1 MKRILLSLAISTAA
15 SLPAASALAADL
27 DAPPP
32 PVEDLRPAT
41 YDWTGPYAGISA
53 SVISEEGHYITTCP
67 PTQTCTAPPAYDPEM
82 SGTGY
87 AFDVHAG
94 WNYQIDQIVLG
105 VEGNWAFGGKIG
117 QNREPYER
125 TELGFNHIAQLR
137 ARLGVAF
144 DDTLVYALGGAA
156 FVNAEFSSDD
166 YPYQSNY
173 SASDKKWVTGFVV
186 GGGIEHAFTDR
197 ISARLEYTYMGLP
210 DTEFALYNPV
220 YGTATVNHDFE
231 GVHAVTLG
239 VSYNFGW

>member
-41 YDWTGPYAGISA
+41 YDWTGPYAGL
-53 SVISEEGHYITTCP
+53 SVSGITEVGHYSVVCPTTCP
-67 PTQTCTAPPAYDPEM
+67 AAYDPEM
-82 SGTGY
+82 SGHGV

-105 VEGNWAFGGKIG
+105 LEGNWAFGGKVA
-117 QNREPYER
+117 QNREPAEM
-125 TELGFNHIAQLR
+125 TEMNFKHIGQIR
-137 ARLGVAF
+137 ARLGMAF
-144 DDTLVYALGGAA
+144 DDTLVYAVGGAA
-156 FVNAEFSSDD
+156 FVNTEFSTSD
-166 YPYQSNY
+166 YPTGSGY

-210 DTEFALYNPV
+210 DTEFALYNPA
-220 YGTATVNHDFE
+220 YGTATVNHNFE